1 MEATVP
7 PGHTTKAVSVVVPV
21 YYNEHSLPHL
31 FAALLEVEAALAA
44 RQLALELIFVDDGS
58 GDASFATLLELKR
71 RRPATRVIRLTRNFG
86 AIHASKVGYQHVTG
100 DCLVTLAADL
110 QDPPG
115 LIPQMAELWQQ
126 GAKYVVCART
136 NRRDPLPTRLFAALY
151 YTLVRLLVVGNYP
164 TGGYDLTLMDS
175 AFFPHL
181 RHSSK
186 NINPHLF
193 AHWLGFPPV
202 VIPYVRSQRLHG
214 KSRWTFAKKVKFL
227 LDSLLGFS
235 IVPIRLISAT
245 GVAVAAVSFVY
256 GALIVINALRG
267 GSDERGFATVVTLIA
282 FLLGLVI
289 MMLGLIG
296 EYVWRIFD
304 EVSRRPEAVI
314 AEIH

>member
-1 MEATVP
+1 MTATVP
-7 PGHTTKAVSVVVPV
+7 PGPTTKTVSVVVPV

-58 GDASFATLLELKR
+58 GDASFAALLELKR

-86 AIHASKVGYQHVTG
+86 AIHASKVGYQFVTG

-110 QDPPG
+110 QDPPS
-115 LIPQMAELWQQ
+115 LIPQMAESWQQ
-126 GAKYVVCART
+126 GAKYVVCTRT
-136 NRRDPLPTRLFAALY
+136 NRLDPLPTRLFAALY
-151 YTLVRLLVVGNYP
+151 YMLVRLLVVKNYP

-175 AFFPHL
+175 AFLPHL
-181 RHSSK
+181 QHSSK

-202 VIPYVRSQRLHG
+202 VIPYVRAARVHG
-214 KSRWTFAKKVKFL
+214 KSRWTFTKKAKFL

-245 GVAVAAVSFVY
+245 GVAVAAASFLY
-256 GALIVINALRG
+256 GTIIVINALRG
-267 GSDERGFATVVTLIA
+267 SVDERGFATVVTLIA

-296 EYVWRIFD
+296 EYIWRIFD